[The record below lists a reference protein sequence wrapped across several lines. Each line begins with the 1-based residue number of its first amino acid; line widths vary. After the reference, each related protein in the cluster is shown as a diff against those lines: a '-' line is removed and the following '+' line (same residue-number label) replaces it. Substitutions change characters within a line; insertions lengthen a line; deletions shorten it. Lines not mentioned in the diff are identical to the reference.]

1 MSGTLDRLRKGERCW
16 PAELVLRG
24 LGLAALTACWRAAL
38 FAHRLIVELPA
49 HPPTAG
55 EFAICAVTVLLLTTG
70 IALTFE
76 GAGLFLQV
84 PFPPRN
90 VHS

>member
-1 MSGTLDRLRKGERCW
+1 MPGMLDRLRKGERCW
-16 PAELVLRG
+16 PAELALRG
-24 LGLAALTACWRAAL
+24 LGLAALTASSRAAL
-38 FAHRLIVELPA
+38 LAHRLITAPPA
-49 HPPTAG
+49 HSPTLG
-55 EFAICAVTVLLLTTG
+55 EFAVCAATVLLLTTG

-84 PFPPRN
+84 PFPASN

>member
-1 MSGTLDRLRKGERCW
+1 MSGKLDRLRKGERCW

-24 LGLAALTACWRAAL
+24 LGLAALAACWRAAL
-38 FAHRLIVELPA
+38 LAHRLITTPPA
-49 HPPTAG
+49 HPPTVG

-76 GAGLFLQV
+76 GAGLFLEV
-84 PFPPRN
+84 PFPARN
-90 VHS
+90 VHA